1 MFKKNSLA
9 FGASLGAVLPVLLY
23 MILQEGFTVE
33 RNGISV
39 PRFDQATSLVLSIA
53 VNLIPFS
60 RYMKKPEYEQTGK
73 GILLVTFIYGAVF
86 IFLKFFK
93 EAN

>member
-23 MILQEGFTVE
+23 ILLQEGITVE
-33 RNGISV
+33 RNGV
-39 PRFDQATSLVLSIA
+39 TLPRFDQATALVLSIA

-86 IFLKFFK
+86 IFIKFFK
-93 EAN
+93 ENH

>member
-23 MILQEGFTVE
+23 MLLQEVITVE
-33 RNGISV
+33 RNGV
-39 PRFDQATSLVLSIA
+39 TLPRFDQATSLVLSIA

-86 IFLKFFK
+86 IFIKFFK